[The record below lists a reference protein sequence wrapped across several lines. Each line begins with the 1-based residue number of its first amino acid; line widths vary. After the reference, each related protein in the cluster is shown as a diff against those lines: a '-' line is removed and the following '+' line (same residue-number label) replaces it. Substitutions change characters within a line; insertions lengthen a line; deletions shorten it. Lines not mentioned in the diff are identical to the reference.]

1 MKMNVFVIGTGT
13 MGSGIA
19 QCFAGGGYATYLYDL
34 NPIAVERSLAT
45 MEKILTRQVEK
56 GRISAAAKL
65 ALQNNLHRAAA
76 LEEAADCELVLEAV
90 VEKMEVKRELFHQ
103 LDLICS
109 PQTIFASNTSSLSI
123 TEMASGVQC
132 PQRVVGMHFFNPAPV
147 MKLVEIVRGS
157 QTSEA
162 TIQSVRDLCGKLDKQ
177 AVLVEEAPGFV
188 VNRILIPMINEA
200 IGILAEGIASAAD
213 IDTAMQLGANHP
225 MGPLALADLIGLDVV
240 LDIMEVLQRETG
252 DDKYRPQPYLRKM
265 VRAGKLGRKSRAGF
279 FLYEQQEQGK
289 R

>member
-1 MKMNVFVIGTGT
+1 MSVFVIGAGT

-19 QCFAGGGYATYLYDL
+19 QCFAAAGFTTYLYDL
-34 NPIAVERSLAT
+34 NPLAVERSFANID
-45 MEKILTRQVEK
+45 KILSRQVEK
-56 GRISAAAKL
+56 GRLSADAKR
-65 ALQNNLHRAAA
+65 ALQNNLHQATAI
-76 LEEAADCELVLEAV
+76 EETAPCELVLEAV
-90 VEKMEVKRELFHQ
+90 VEKAAVKKELFRQ
-103 LDLICS
+103 LDLVCGT
-109 PQTIFASNTSSLSI
+109 QTIFASNTSSLSI
-123 TEMASGVQC
+123 TELAAAVQY
-132 PQRVVGMHFFNPAPV
+132 PQRMIGMHFFNPAPL
-147 MKLVEIVRGS
+147 MKLVEIVKGS

-162 TIQSVRDLCGKLDKQ
+162 TIQVIRGFCAKLEKQ

-252 DDKYRPQPYLRKM
+252 DSKYRPQPYLRKM
-265 VRAGKLGRKSRAGF
+265 VRAGKLGRKSKAGF
-279 FLYEQQEQGK
+279 FLYEQQEQG